1 MEGLIKQL
9 EKSFIEIS
17 ELIQNSSSNNLE
29 NYIEKYNISGDDV
42 KQIDI
47 LSNIILKENL
57 SKCSLIR
64 AIGSEEEKEL
74 VYTEHNDAPYLICY
88 DPLDGSSNIG
98 VNITTGTIFGVYR
111 YNEDGEILSGRS
123 TVMAGYCLYGGATQY
138 VIANE
143 GKVSMYQY
151 KPINSKSVKIN
162 ESITKKFVLIQD
174 NLTIPEKGKIYS
186 FNEANRNKWMDTRYQ
201 KIIDLLLE
209 KGYSA
214 RWVGS
219 MVADGHRT
227 LLKGGF
233 FSYPANSSN
242 TTGKIRLLYEAYPFA
257 FIFEAAG
264 GKATN
269 GDVPL
274 LDIKYPKHN
283 CHLKTPIVLCSP
295 YEMLYFHNLKDEYE

>member
-1 MEGLIKQL
+1 MESLIKQL

-143 GKVSMYQY
+143 GKVSMSI
-151 KPINSKSVKIN
+151 KICTGNRRSSK
-162 ESITKKFVLIQD
+162 
-174 NLTIPEKGKIYS
+174 
-186 FNEANRNKWMDTRYQ
+186 
-201 KIIDLLLE
+201 DL
-209 KGYSA
+209 
-214 RWVGS
+214 
-219 MVADGHRT
+219 
-227 LLKGGF
+227 
-233 FSYPANSSN
+233 
-242 TTGKIRLLYEAYPFA
+242 
-257 FIFEAAG
+257 
-264 GKATN
+264 
-269 GDVPL
+269 
-274 LDIKYPKHN
+274 
-283 CHLKTPIVLCSP
+283 
-295 YEMLYFHNLKDEYE
+295 